1 MKPTR
6 TAPPD
11 TDVERLARLFRAL
24 ADPARLRILGALAE
38 RPRSGRELSEALTL
52 TPPTISHHMARLAEV
67 RLVRVEVDGTR
78 HTYSLDQQVLRD
90 AASTPAQP
98 GLEATEP
105 TSDEERQRAKVIRDF
120 FDGDLLKSVPSQRKK
135 RVIVLQHLV
144 EQFEPGRSY
153 PEKEVNEILR
163 RAHDDVATLRRELV
177 DYGFMRRSQGIY
189 EVATGPPERS
199 VQVAQEFIGDERA
212 WFECLVSRAT
222 HQALQ
227 SSTRGEWS

>member
-1 MKPTR
+1 MTPTR
-6 TAPPD
+6 TESPD

-38 RPRSGRELSEALTL
+38 RPHSGRELSEALSL
-52 TPPTISHHMARLAEV
+52 TPPTMSHHMAKLTEAG
-67 RLVRVEVDGTR
+67 LVRVDVDGTR

-90 AASTPAQP
+90 AASTPAHPAQ
-98 GLEATEP
+98 EARDP
-105 TSDEERQRAKVIRDF
+105 ASDEERQRAKVIRDF
-120 FDGDLLKSVPSQRKK
+120 FDGDRLKSIPAQRKK
-135 RVIVLQHLV
+135 RVVVLQHLAGR
-144 EQFEPGRSY
+144 FDPGRTY

-163 RAHDDVATLRRELV
+163 HAHDDVATLRRELV

-189 EVATGPPERS
+189 DVATGPPERS

-212 WFECLVSRAT
+212 WFERLVTRAT

-227 SSTRGEWS
+227 SSTSREQ